1 MTDNL
6 RALIGAVQLAHMPD
20 DYQRDMGECPC
31 GFKYQKWSELA
42 SHVADAVIATL
53 QLGKET
59 GCGCLPVGSGCNC
72 SYRHCTTWSP
82 CGTVDV

>member
-1 MTDNL
+1 MTADSPHN
-6 RALIGAVQLAHMPD
+6 RITAVLAGNWPAPWHGSD
-20 DYQRDMGECPC
+20 RQHQQVFD
-31 GFKYQKWSELA
+31 L
-42 SHVADAVIATL
+42 ADAVIAEL

-82 CGTVDV
+82 CGTVDD